1 MGLLTMLLEL
11 DIHNLAIA
19 HDVHV
24 SFDSGLN
31 VITGETGAGKSILVR
46 AISAVLGGKLT
57 SDFISVGA
65 DSLRLDAEFA
75 LPRACSLREMLGDLV
90 TDDDST
96 VVATREVDRSGRHK
110 YRING
115 RIVPISTLRLL
126 GENLVDVH
134 GQHEPQSLL
143 VRDNHI
149 ELLDTFLG
157 HETLAARALFGA
169 RLAELR
175 AARRELEQL
184 ETRREEWDADTAYLE
199 FASDELDNAQ
209 LRPDED
215 SLLVA
220 EQRLL
225 ENVRELQEQLG
236 QASATLVG
244 DESRDTEGI
253 VRQVGRLY
261 HAIDA
266 MCSIDPRLNEV
277 ASLVEGAQAG
287 LKEVVSS
294 LDDYLSRLELDDAR
308 LAQVS
313 ERLDA
318 LARLQEKY
326 HKDLEG
332 LLAFQAEVSRKLHER
347 HERAGDEAGMR
358 GRIARLEA
366 ELSVLGASL
375 TSKRKQGGPVLA
387 RKVEQQLAELAM
399 VNARFVCS
407 IEESVDEQGIAVGD
421 ERFKASETG
430 LDVVEFLIAP
440 NPGEGL
446 RPLREIASGGELSR
460 IMLALK
466 TVFAETDQIPT
477 MVFDEVDA
485 GIGGETGLAVA
496 GKLASLGNHR
506 QVIVITHLPTI
517 AARAGTHLVISK
529 EQSDDATSVAVR
541 RVTGDE
547 RVRELARM
555 VSGDQVSEIALANAH
570 ELLFP

>member
-75 LPRACSLREMLGDLV
+75 LPRVCSLREMLGDLV

-143 VRDNHI
+143 VRENHI
-149 ELLDTFLG
+149 ELLDSFLG
-157 HETLAARALFGA
+157 HEMLAARALFGA

-184 ETRREEWDADTAYLE
+184 ETRREEWDAETAYLE

-209 LRPDED
+209 LRPGED

-277 ASLVEGAQAG
+277 ASLVEGAQVG

-460 IMLALK
+460 VMLALK

>member
-1 MGLLTMLLEL
+1 MLLQL

-24 SFDSGLN
+24 SFNEGLN
-31 VITGETGAGKSILVR
+31 VITGETGAGKSILIR

-57 SDFISVGA
+57 SDSISVGA

-75 LPRACSLREMLGDLV
+75 LPRTCPLRDMMGDLV
-90 TDDDST
+90 TDDDMT

-115 RIVPISTLRLL
+115 RIVPISTFRLL
-126 GENLVDVH
+126 GEKLVDVH

-143 VRDNHI
+143 VRENH
-149 ELLDTFLG
+149 LQFLDAFLG
-157 HETLAARALFGA
+157 HDAQSERGLFGT

-175 AARRELEQL
+175 AAHRELEQM
-184 ETRREEWDADTAYLE
+184 EMRRAERDSETAYLE
-199 FASDELDNAQ
+199 FASEELERAR
-209 LRPDED
+209 LVTGED
-215 SLLVA
+215 GLLIA

-236 QASATLVG
+236 EASAALVG
-244 DESRDTEGI
+244 DESRDSEGI
-253 VRQVGRLY
+253 VRQVGRL
-261 HAIDA
+261 HHTIDA
-266 MCSIDPRLNEV
+266 LCSIDPRLNDV
-277 ASLVEGAQAG
+277 ASLLDGAQAS
-287 LKEVVSS
+287 LKEAASA
-294 LDDYLSRLELDDAR
+294 LGDYLGRLELDDAR
-308 LAQVS
+308 LAQVT

-318 LARLQEKY
+318 LARLEEKY
-326 HKDLEG
+326 HRNLDG
-332 LLAFQAEVSRKLHER
+332 LLAFRTEIDRKLHER
-347 HERAGDEAGMR
+347 HEQSGDEAGLR
-358 GRIARLEA
+358 SRIVQLEA
-366 ELSVLGASL
+366 QLSTIGAWL
-375 TSKRKQGGPVLA
+375 TAKRKQGGPVLA
-387 RKVEQQLAELAM
+387 RKVEEQLAELAM
-399 VNARFVCS
+399 FNARFVCS
-407 IEESVDEQGIAVGD
+407 IEQSIDEQGIAIAD
-421 ERFKASETG
+421 ERFRASETG

-460 IMLALK
+460 VMLALK
-466 TVFAETDQIPT
+466 TVFAQTDQIPT

-496 GKLASLGNHR
+496 GKLSSLGMHR

-529 EQSDDATSVAVR
+529 EQSEDATTVEVH
-541 RVTGDE
+541 RVTGEE

-555 VSGDQVSEIALANAH
+555 VSGDQASEVALANAR

>member
-1 MGLLTMLLEL
+1 MLLEL

-19 HDVHV
+19 HDVHL
-24 SFDSGLN
+24 SFDDGLN

-75 LPRACSLREMLGDLV
+75 LPRVCSLRDMLGDLV
-90 TDDDST
+90 TDDDVT
-96 VVATREVDRSGRHK
+96 VVATREVDRTGRHK

-143 VRDNHI
+143 VRENHI
-149 ELLDTFLG
+149 RLLDSFLG
-157 HETLAARALFGA
+157 HDAESARDLFGTK
-169 RLAELR
+169 LTELR
-175 AARRELEQL
+175 TARRELEQM
-184 ETRREEWDADTAYLE
+184 ETRRTEWDNETTYLE
-199 FASDELDNAQ
+199 FASEELERAQ
-209 LRPDED
+209 LKTGED
-215 SLLVA
+215 SLLIA

-236 QASATLVG
+236 QASGALVG
-244 DESRDTEGI
+244 DESRDSEGI
-253 VRQVGRLY
+253 VRQVGRL
-261 HAIDA
+261 HHTIEAL
-266 MCSIDPRLNEV
+266 CSIDPRLNEMV
-277 ASLVEGAQAG
+277 SLLDGAQAT
-287 LKEVVSS
+287 LKEAESA

-308 LAQVS
+308 LAQVT
-313 ERLDA
+313 ERLDTI
-318 LARLQEKY
+318 ARLEEKY
-326 HKDLEG
+326 HKDLDG
-332 LLAFQAEVSRKLHER
+332 LLAFRMEIDRKLRER
-347 HERAGDEAGMR
+347 HEHAGDEAGMR
-358 GRIARLEA
+358 DHITQLEI
-366 ELSVLGASL
+366 ELSAIGASL
-375 TSKRKQGGPVLA
+375 TAKRKQGGPILA
-387 RKVEQQLAELAM
+387 RKVEEQLGELAM
-399 VNARFVCS
+399 SNARFVCS

-460 IMLALK
+460 VMLALK

-496 GKLASLGNHR
+496 GKLASLGMHR

-529 EQSDDATSVAVR
+529 EQSEDATTVAVY
-541 RVTGDE
+541 RVTGEE

-555 VSGDQVSEIALANAH
+555 VSGDQVSEVALAHAR
-570 ELLFP
+570 ELLVR

>member
-1 MGLLTMLLEL
+1 M
-11 DIHNLAIA
+11 AIA

-24 SFDSGLN
+24 SFDRGLN

-75 LPRACSLREMLGDLV
+75 LPRACSLREMLGDLA
-90 TDDDST
+90 TDDDTT
-96 VVATREVDRSGRHK
+96 VVATREVDRAGRHK

-115 RIVPISTLRLL
+115 RIVPLSTLRLL
-126 GENLVDVH
+126 GESLVDVH

-143 VRDNHI
+143 VRENHVQ
-149 ELLDTFLG
+149 LLDAFLG
-157 HETLAARALFGA
+157 HDTLAARALFGA

-175 AARRELEQL
+175 TARRELEQM
-184 ETRREEWDADTAYLE
+184 ETRREEWDSETAYLE
-199 FASDELDNAQ
+199 FASDELESAQ
-209 LRPDED
+209 LKAGED

-236 QASATLVG
+236 QASASLVG
-244 DESRDTEGI
+244 DESRDSEGI
-253 VRQVGRLY
+253 VRQVGRLC
-261 HAIDA
+261 HTIDA
-266 MCSIDPRLNEV
+266 LCSIDPRLNEI

-287 LKEVVSS
+287 LKEVSSS
-294 LDDYLSRLELDDAR
+294 LGDYLNRLELDDAR
-308 LAQVS
+308 LAEVT

-326 HKDLEG
+326 HKDLDG
-332 LLAFQAEVSRKLHER
+332 LLAFQAEIGRNLHER
-347 HERAGDEAGMR
+347 HERAGDEASLH
-358 GRIARLEA
+358 GRIAQLEV
-366 ELSVLGASL
+366 ELSSIGASL
-375 TSKRKQGGPVLA
+375 TTKRKQGGPVLA
-387 RKVEQQLAELAM
+387 RKVEEQLAELAM
-399 VNARFVCS
+399 SNARFVCS

-496 GKLASLGNHR
+496 GKLASLGSHR

-529 EQSDDATSVAVR
+529 EQSEESTSVAVH

>member
-1 MGLLTMLLEL
+1 MLLEL
-11 DIHNLAIA
+11 EVHNLAIA

-24 SFDSGLN
+24 SFHNGLN
-31 VITGETGAGKSILVR
+31 VVTGETGAGKSILVR

-57 SDFISVGA
+57 SDFISEGA

-75 LPRACSLREMLGDLV
+75 LPRVCALRDMLGDLV
-90 TDDDST
+90 TDDDMT
-96 VVATREVDRSGRHK
+96 VIATREVDRTGRHK

-115 RIVPISTLRLL
+115 RIVPINTLRLL

-143 VRDNHI
+143 VRENHI
-149 ELLDTFLG
+149 QLLDAFLG
-157 HETLAARALFGA
+157 NETQSARELFG
-169 RLAELR
+169 RKLAELR
-175 AARRELEQL
+175 TVRRELEQT
-184 ETRREEWDADTAYLE
+184 ETRRTEWDHETAYLE
-199 FASDELDNAQ
+199 FASGELESAQ
-209 LRPDED
+209 LKAGED

-225 ENVRELQEQLG
+225 ENIRELQEQLG
-236 QASATLVG
+236 QASAILAG
-244 DESRDTEGI
+244 DESRDSEGI
-253 VRQVGRLY
+253 VRQVGRL
-261 HAIDA
+261 HHTIDVL
-266 MCSIDPRLNEV
+266 CSIDPRLNEV
-277 ASLVEGAQAG
+277 TDLLDAAQASLKEAG
-287 LKEVVSS
+287 SS
-294 LDDYLSRLELDDAR
+294 LAEYLGRLELDDAR
-308 LAQVS
+308 LAQVT
-313 ERLDA
+313 ERLDTI
-318 LARLQEKY
+318 ARLEEKY
-326 HKDLEG
+326 HNDLNG
-332 LLAFQAEVSRKLHER
+332 LLDLRSEIDHKLQER

-358 GRIARLEA
+358 RHMATLEN
-366 ELSVLGASL
+366 ELAAIGTSL
-375 TSKRKQGGPVLA
+375 TAQRKQGGPVLA
-387 RKVEQQLAELAM
+387 RKVEEQLAELAM
-399 VNARFVCS
+399 SNARFVCS

-460 IMLALK
+460 VMLALK
-466 TVFAETDQIPT
+466 TVFAETDYIPT

-496 GKLASLGNHR
+496 GKLASLGLHH

-517 AARAGTHLVISK
+517 AARAGTHLIISK
-529 EQSDDATSVAVR
+529 EQSEDATTVAVR
-541 RVTGDE
+541 QVTGEE

-555 VSGDQVSEIALANAH
+555 VSGDQVSEVGLANAR